1 MEFFNYLKYSN
12 VKLSIDLNPFVWGF
26 IWHYEGPNKEEPKFH
41 AFYWRILPFS
51 LRIIIDG

>member
-1 MEFFNYLKYSN
+1 MAFFNYLKYSN

-26 IWHYEGPNKEEPKFH
+26 IWHYEGPNKEEPNFR
-41 AFYWRILPFS
+41 AFYCRFLALS